1 MRSIF
6 SYIKNLTTYTP
17 HLSSVIKATDSR
29 DGLTAKIIRE
39 IMILKK
45 TYFMK
50 IGVALNHC

>member
-1 MRSIF
+1 MRLVF
-6 SYIKNLTTYTP
+6 SYIKNLMTYTP
-17 HLSSVIKATDSR
+17 HLSSVIKARDSR

-50 IGVALNHC
+50 IGFALNHC